1 MSRPQTDR
9 HALVRA
15 AIASLALHLL
25 AVPLFAVVG
34 GPRGTGTA
42 RALEPTNETT
52 HVAYFAIESRS
63 ARPVTARRPVAKGIV
78 AIISQRHWREPSRIA
93 RPRAAPAPSMK
104 ALPAGRRA
112 RSLRASRPNAP
123 KDPFAPGSAAAA
135 QRIARAALA
144 LTMQTP
150 APERSVTPEAPRVPA
165 SVQPATATEAP
176 LAIVAARQGEIPPG
190 GWGQSFANPLVADE
204 DILATLRAK
213 YRGVRTIAIDVDA
226 SGRATHV
233 TLPESVT
240 GEARAELAR
249 QLLALHYVPAEC
261 NGLRC
266 TGTLELAL

>member
-34 GPRGTGTA
+34 GPRGSGTA

-52 HVAYFAIESRS
+52 HVAYFAFERRS
-63 ARPVTARRPVAKGIV
+63 ARPVTAQRPVAKRIV
-78 AIISQRHWREPSRIA
+78 AIVAQQHWREPSRIA
-93 RPRAAPAPSMK
+93 KPTAAPAPSMK
-104 ALPAGRRA
+104 ALPAGRRE

-123 KDPFAPGSAAAA
+123 KDPFAPGSAAAP

-144 LTMQTP
+144 LTLQTP
-150 APERSVTPEAPRVPA
+150 VPKRSITPEAPRVTA
-165 SVQPATATEAP
+165 SAQPATATEAP
-176 LAIVAARQGEIPPG
+176 LAIVAAREGEIPPG